1 MTVVAP
7 VAPTMESTA
16 RRIRVRERQWG
27 HTARAVL
34 TMHRHATVAAA
45 FDEVAQFHEVI
56 GRWQNLALGLWLA
69 DAHVAEAEAVTLTF
83 ACRGASSSRDRWV

>member
-1 MTVVAP
+1 
-7 VAPTMESTA
+7 MESTA
-16 RRIRVRERQWG
+16 RRIRLRERQWG

-69 DAHVAEAEAVTLTF
+69 DAHVAEAVTLTF
-83 ACRGASSSRDRWV
+83 ARRAAELCTFSSASSSSSVRR